1 MGKYFGT
8 DGFRGEVNVKLT
20 ADHAYRIGRF
30 LGTCGEA
37 EEKKLRILIGK
48 DTRRSCDMFEHAL
61 IGGLLAS
68 GADVFRLGVVTTP
81 AVAHLVRTGGF
92 DLGVMISASH
102 NAFSDNGI
110 KLINRFGEKEE
121 ALIFSLETYLDG
133 AYELPFATGARVGTV
148 RDADMLAS
156 VYLDSLR
163 ILPENACRG
172 ISVGLDLANG
182 STFRLARAAFEY
194 LGAEITAIHAEPDG
208 LNINRSCGSTNV
220 ETLQTL
226 VREKN
231 LDIGFAFDGDG
242 DRCIAVSGKGEII
255 SGDHLLYLFA
265 RFMRKKGTLA
275 KNTVVTTVMSNFGL
289 YKAFDEV
296 GIFYEKTAVGDK
308 FVWECMKNGGF
319 SLGGEQSGHLILAD
333 HATTGDGILTALYTM
348 RILLEEGKDI
358 SSLLAPF
365 VFYPQVLENVRVRDA
380 AAVLADED
388 VRRAVCHAEE
398 DLCDKGRILLRA
410 SGTEPVIRIMAEA
423 EDEELC
429 RRSVTSIAA
438 VIAQKGYAAAR

>member
-30 LGTCGEA
+30 LGTCGEV

-163 ILPENACRG
+163 ILPENVCHG

-208 LNINRSCGSTNV
+208 LNINRSCGSTHV
-220 ETLQTL
+220 EALQTL

-275 KNTVVTTVMSNFGL
+275 KNTVITTVMSNFGL
-289 YKAFDEV
+289 YKALDDA

-365 VFYPQVLENVRVRDA
+365 VFYPQVLENVRVCDT

-388 VRRAVCHAEE
+388 VRRAVCRAEE

-410 SGTEPVIRIMAEA
+410 SGTEPVLRIMAEA
-423 EDEELC
+423 EAESLC
-429 RRSVTSIAA
+429 QRSVASVIA
-438 VIAQKGYAAAR
+438 VILQKGYAEIL

>member
-1 MGKYFGT
+1 
-8 DGFRGEVNVKLT
+8 
-20 ADHAYRIGRF
+20 
-30 LGTCGEA
+30 
-37 EEKKLRILIGK
+37 
-48 DTRRSCDMFEHAL
+48 
-61 IGGLLAS
+61 
-68 GADVFRLGVVTTP
+68 
-81 AVAHLVRTGGF
+81 
-92 DLGVMISASH
+92 
-102 NAFSDNGI
+102 
-110 KLINRFGEKEE
+110 
-121 ALIFSLETYLDG
+121 
-133 AYELPFATGARVGTV
+133 
-148 RDADMLAS
+148 
-156 VYLDSLR
+156 
-163 ILPENACRG
+163 
-172 ISVGLDLANG
+172 
-182 STFRLARAAFEY
+182 
-194 LGAEITAIHAEPDG
+194 
-208 LNINRSCGSTNV
+208 
-220 ETLQTL
+220 
-226 VREKN
+226 
-231 LDIGFAFDGDG
+231 
-242 DRCIAVSGKGEII
+242 
-255 SGDHLLYLFA
+255 
-265 RFMRKKGTLA
+265 
-275 KNTVVTTVMSNFGL
+275 MSNFGL